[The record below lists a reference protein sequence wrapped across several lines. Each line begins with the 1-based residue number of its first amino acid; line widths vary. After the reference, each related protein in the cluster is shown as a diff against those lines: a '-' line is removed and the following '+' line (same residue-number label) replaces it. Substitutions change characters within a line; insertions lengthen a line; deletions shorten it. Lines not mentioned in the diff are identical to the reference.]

1 MSIATQPVKPV
12 KPVKRFTIAEYHR
25 LTELGFFGEGDRV
38 ELIKGELV
46 NMAAKGTARSVC
58 ETRLERQLFKLL
70 GERATL
76 RGQQPIILP
85 DDSEPEPDRA
95 IVQNRP
101 DDYLSSHP
109 TSADI
114 LLLIEVADSSLN
126 YDKQVKLPLY
136 AEAGISDCWIFNL
149 LEICLECYSE
159 PYQNSQ
165 GKFGYRVKRIF
176 LPDET
181 VVLPTFADLSLDLSK
196 VFPPSSIGE

>member
-1 MSIATQPVKPV
+1 MESIGGQL
-12 KPVKRFTIAEYHR
+12 IHR
-25 LTELGFFGEGDRV
+25 
-38 ELIKGELV
+38 
-46 NMAAKGTARSVC
+46 AAKGTAHSVC
-58 ETRLERQLFKLL
+58 ETRLERELFKLL

-109 TSADI
+109 TTADI
-114 LLLIEVADSSLN
+114 LLLIEIADSSLS

-136 AEAGISDCWIFNL
+136 AEAGISDYWIFNL
-149 LEICLECYSE
+149 LENCWECYSD
-159 PYQNSQ
+159 PYQNSL

-176 LPDET
+176 LSNET
-181 VVLPTFADLSLDLSK
+181 VALPNFGDLSLDLSK
-196 VFPPSSIGE
+196 VFPPSFLCE

>member
-1 MSIATQPVKPV
+1 MSIATA
-12 KPVKRFTIAEYHR
+12 KRFTIAEYHR
-25 LTELGFFGEGDRV
+25 LTELGFFGEDDRV

-46 NMAAKGTARSVC
+46 KIAAKGTAHSVC
-58 ETRLERQLFKLL
+58 EIRLERELFKLL

-76 RGQQPIILP
+76 RGQQPIILA

-101 DDYLSSHP
+101 DDYLSCHP
-109 TSADI
+109 TPADI

-149 LEICLECYSE
+149 LETCLEYYSE
-159 PYQNSQ
+159 PYENSQ

-176 LPDET
+176 LPNET
-181 VVLPTFADLSLDLSK
+181 VALPNFGDLSLDLSK
-196 VFPPSSIGE
+196 VFPANLRGE

>member
-1 MSIATQPVKPV
+1 MSIATA
-12 KPVKRFTIAEYHR
+12 KRFTIAEYHR
-25 LTELGFFGEGDRV
+25 LTELGFFNEDDRV

-46 NMAAKGTARSVC
+46 KMAAKGTAHSVC
-58 ETRLERQLFKLL
+58 ETRLERELFKLL

-109 TSADI
+109 CPGDI
-114 LLLIEVADSSLN
+114 LLLIEIADSSLS

-136 AEAGISDCWIFNL
+136 AEARISNYWIFNL
-149 LEICLECYSE
+149 LQTCLECYSD
-159 PYQNSQ
+159 PYQNAPGQ
-165 GKFGYRVKRIF
+165 FGYRRTLIF
-176 LPDET
+176 LPNES
-181 VVLPTFADLSLDLSK
+181 VNLSYFHDLALDLSR
-196 VFPPSSIGE
+196 VFPPTIES

>member
-1 MSIATQPVKPV
+1 MLFARHAWNASI
-12 KPVKRFTIAEYHR
+12 
-25 LTELGFFGEGDRV
+25 
-38 ELIKGELV
+38 
-46 NMAAKGTARSVC
+46 
-58 ETRLERQLFKLL
+58 FKLV

-76 RGQQPIILP
+76 RGQQPIILA

-109 TSADI
+109 TTADI
-114 LLLIEVADSSLN
+114 LLLIEIAHSSLN

-149 LEICLECYSE
+149 LETCLECYSD
-159 PYQNSQ
+159 PYQNLQ

-181 VVLPTFADLSLDLSK
+181 VGIRNFGDLSLDLSK
-196 VFPPSSIGE
+196 VFPPNFMGG